1 MTYFLAVV
9 FLAVY
14 TVFVYQLGVSS
25 ERTKQYEK
33 SFNSVANACNV
44 RNTAD
49 IDKLRKKYRDK

>member
-1 MTYFLAVV
+1 MTCFIVAV

-14 TVFVYQLGVSS
+14 TVSVYRLGVAS